1 MAQKKPASSGRESNA
16 SGWLLWLLALPLA
29 AASVVAL
36 GALLTDKL
44 ALPLLAVV
52 VVGVIVVLV
61 APLLIDRA
69 ITRAYRS
76 IDPTAKGIAAQVTLV
91 WNLAIVVALP
101 LAAPS
106 ALGAALQRSGDWL
119 FPTAHGTA
127 PDGLREGMRAAGA
140 KLSGVAIDAGVSDR
154 VAPGA
159 DAGVARDAAADGADA
174 SAADDAPIPTDRDLS
189 PQEILRLRAD
199 AVVIVAARGRADTSS
214 IVARFTGIS
223 APMVSGSG
231 FIVDADGLVVTNEH
245 VIHGAESIRVTL
257 HDGRELTP
265 VTLLAVDRSHD
276 LALLRVDT
284 RGLAAAPVSQD
295 DTVAVGTRA
304 TAIGSPLGLSYTLT
318 DGLISAVREAE
329 GTTFL
334 QIEAAIAPGSSGGP
348 LFDPRGRV
356 IGVTTATAGAAGMNL
371 ALHPRYIRGLLA
383 RTRTPR
389 ALAAFAPEV
398 RVVDL
403 ELEGAE
409 ASPVERM
416 NLNEA
421 ARMLAAGIESCRT
434 RAPRGT
440 FVTMRYDSRGR
451 TRTRDGFVMPLAT
464 TEGGIESDLGGDG
477 EACLADNL
485 RLTGMRFLSI
495 LERDHRDEIT
505 AGNTLAVRFVAR
517 AGRDDRD
524 AAVRGITVRYEIARR
539 GARDAGDDEAPDDAS
554 DEP

>member
-1 MAQKKPASSGRESNA
+1 MVNKKTASSDRESNA

-29 AASVVAL
+29 TVSVIAL

-44 ALPLLAVV
+44 GLPSPAVAV
-52 VVGVIVVLV
+52 AGVIVALV

-69 ITRAYRS
+69 ITRAYRG
-76 IDPTAKGIAAQVTLV
+76 IDPSAKGVAAQVTLL

-101 LAAPS
+101 LAAPTS
-106 ALGAALQRSGDWL
+106 LGAALQRRGDWL
-119 FPTAHGTA
+119 FPSAHGTA
-127 PDGLREGMRAAGA
+127 PDGLRDGMRTAGA
-140 KLSGVAIDAGVSDR
+140 KLSGVTIDAGVSD
-154 VAPGA
+154 AGA
-159 DAGVARDAAADGADA
+159 LSSDAGVARDAATIAADVV
-174 SAADDAPIPTDRDLS
+174 DDAPIPTDRDLT

-199 AVVIVAARGRADTSS
+199 SVVIVAARGRADASS
-214 IVARFTGIS
+214 ILARFTGIS

-231 FIVDADGLVVTNEH
+231 FIVDGDGLVVTNEH
-245 VIHGAESIRVTL
+245 VIHGAESVRVTL
-257 HDGRELTP
+257 HDGREFTP

-276 LALLRVDT
+276 LALLRVDA
-284 RGLAAAPVSQD
+284 RGLAAAPVTQD

-348 LFDPRGRV
+348 LFDPRGKV

-371 ALHPRYIRGLLA
+371 ALHPRYIRALLA
-383 RTRTPR
+383 RTRSPH

-416 NLNEA
+416 NLNDA
-421 ARMLAAGIESCRT
+421 ARMLAAGIESCRA

-451 TRTRDGFVMPLAT
+451 TRSSDGFVMPLAT
-464 TEGGIESDLGGDG
+464 TEGGIESDLGRDG

-485 RLTGMRFLSI
+485 RLTGMRFLSVI
-495 LERDHRDEIT
+495 ERDHRDEIA
-505 AGNTLAVRFVAR
+505 AGNAIAVRFVAR

-524 AAVRGITVRYEIARR
+524 AAARGITVRYEISRR
-539 GARDAGDDEAPDDAS
+539 GARDAGDDESPDDVP
-554 DEP
+554 EGP